1 LENKK
6 MPLPLLAIP
15 VIHSSGAWIASTAAG
30 GYLAGTLSST
40 WLGAFVLGNSTWLG
54 SLGLVSAA
62 GIAGSTL
69 TGGLAAAG
77 ATIAATTGSAL
88 SAVGL
93 GGLASYLGIAPVA
106 TFLGV
111 TPVGWAI
118 IGSVSTVMGSVVCL
132 KMRSGIKAINEERV
146 KGGLNPTTWKEILR
160 DVMNLESESILSIIN
175 MLANESSNLVI
186 SKDRKYVFING
197 HQYKLNRLKY
207 VINECGA
214 EELQFI
220 PRFGAA
226 KTVFTIKNGLD

>member
-1 LENKK
+1 

-40 WLGAFVLGNSTWLG
+40 WLGAFVLGNSAWLG

-69 TGGLAAAG
+69 TGGLATAG
-77 ATIAATTGSAL
+77 ATIAASTGAAL
-88 SAVGL
+88 SAAGL
-93 GGLASYLGIAPVA
+93 GGVASYLGIAPVA

-118 IGSVSTVMGSVVCL
+118 IGSVSTVMGSVVFL

-146 KGGLNPTTWKEILR
+146 KGGLDPTTWKDILR
-160 DVMNLESESILSIIN
+160 DVMNLESESILSIIDI
-175 MLANESSNLVI
+175 LANESENLVI
-186 SKDRKYVFING
+186 SDDRKHVFISG
-197 HQYKLNRLKY
+197 HQYQLNRLKY
-207 VINECGA
+207 VIKECGA

-226 KTVFTIKNGLD
+226 KTVFAIKIGGS